1 MNNEH
6 IGKNSLENI
15 KNISNEKKFK
25 KILIFAGETSYSKSG
40 AESQLKTILSKFQY
54 EVFYKT
60 NELPDILDLKNFIV
74 KINNFKPDLIVA
86 IGGGAVLDLAKV
98 SNSLHNCKN
107 LEKSIKYS
115 LNELNNF
122 CELIAIPT
130 TAGSGAETTS
140 NAVMYVD
147 KIKYSIEGK
156 EIKPDHI
163 IIDPNL
169 ILSTPKKI
177 AAASGMDAIAQ
188 SIESLLSKKSTNESV
203 GYATQALKYLLPFYE
218 LHINNSNFETA
229 YKMSIGAL
237 NAGKAINISKTTAPH
252 AVSYPFTSEY
262 GISHGHAVALTLLDF
277 LKFNFENII
286 LSKVKFN
293 LNERYKIIFSEF
305 RVENI
310 DQLTGKLLKMSKNT
324 GLELDLKKLDINRSD
339 QIDNV
344 LKGINQQ
351 RLSNNPIDIDL
362 SVIRK
367 ILVSKIKT

>member
-15 KNISNEKKFK
+15 KHISNEKKFK
-25 KILIFAGETSYSKSG
+25 KILIFAGKTSYLDSG

-60 NELPDILDLKNFIV
+60 NKLPDILDLKNFIF

-107 LEKSIKYS
+107 LEKTIKYS